1 MIKKSQWYST
11 NLRTQKD
18 KETQSKG
25 QYQEKE
31 NDRDPNQSPQNFP
44 EHHNV
49 NAIIFKSRQ

>member
-1 MIKKSQWYST
+1 MIKKWQQYST
-11 NLRTQKD
+11 NLWTQKD
-18 KETQSKG
+18 EETQSKG

-31 NDRDPNQSPQNFP
+31 NNSDPNQSPQNFP